1 MTDTTNDTA
10 AQPVTGTE
18 RITAIDTLRGVAVL
32 GILVM
37 NIYAFAMPFLAYS
50 NPLTMGGLEWYN
62 LGTWFFT
69 HVFFDQ
75 KFMTV
80 FSLLFGGG
88 MVLMWQRAE
97 EKNAKFGSIYYRRQ
111 FWLLRQRMM
120 RRLPRKQLWL
130 KLTVATTIPT
140 MFATKQARSAIYAKI
155 WSWPERPMRTMRPS
169 KWIWTK

>member
-62 LGTWFFT
+62 LGT
-69 HVFFDQ
+69 
-75 KFMTV
+75 
-80 FSLLFGGG
+80 
-88 MVLMWQRAE
+88 
-97 EKNAKFGSIYYRRQ
+97 
-111 FWLLRQRMM
+111 
-120 RRLPRKQLWL
+120 
-130 KLTVATTIPT
+130 
-140 MFATKQARSAIYAKI
+140 
-155 WSWPERPMRTMRPS
+155 
-169 KWIWTK
+169 